1 MGGETTRGRGRR
13 PTGTTGK
20 FVQRIRGTILDLDL
34 DLDLEL
40 AQRPPVSI
48 TLRAVLTGADQG
60 RAAARRGP
68 DDGQVESRRRT
79 WPGVPV
85 RAIRSRSP
93 ITSKPALQDRCARP
107 GEPGP
112 DPRRGPT
119 GVVVN
124 SVIGW
129 SVVVAPGRVRG
140 RRWCCGSVGR
150 PV

>member
-20 FVQRIRGTILDLDL
+20 FVQRTRGTILDLEP
-34 DLDLEL
+34 EL

-79 WPGVPV
+79 WPGMPPV
-85 RAIRSRSP
+85 RAIRSRLP
-93 ITSKPALQDRCARP
+93 ITSKPALRIDAHAQVNRDLILVVGQPASWANR
-107 GEPGP
+107 
-112 DPRRGPT
+112 RRGQPA
-119 GVVVN
+119 
-124 SVIGW
+124 SW
-129 SVVVAPGRVRG
+129 SNR
-140 RRWCCGSVGR
+140 
-150 PV
+150 